1 MEVCHNPLKTNC
13 ESNDIA
19 VYIQVGAEK
28 LPICR
33 TCWIE
38 LAESDIEWDEDGLS
52 AIKGNVRLME
62 GNKVETQMVEADR
75 SVESGAPCEKKGGQ
89 TKISAVREFM
99 DYVRK
104 Q

>member
-52 AIKGNVRLME
+52 AIKG
-62 GNKVETQMVEADR
+62 K
-75 SVESGAPCEKKGGQ
+75 C
-89 TKISAVREFM
+89 
-99 DYVRK
+99 
-104 Q
+104 

>member
-13 ESNDIA
+13 ESNNIA
-19 VYIQVGAEK
+19 VYIQVGTEK

-38 LAESDIEWDEDGLS
+38 LAESDIEWNEDGLIS
-52 AIKGNVRLME
+52 VRENVKSME
-62 GNKVETQMVEADR
+62 GSPIEAQLVEADR
-75 SVESGAPCEKKGGQ
+75 SVKSGAPCENKGGH

-99 DYVRK
+99 RYIK
-104 Q
+104 K